1 VSRVRLKWF
10 KKEKTAMKKN
20 IVSVLKTL
28 TAWAALAICVAYAQ
42 SSTVIAKVPF
52 DFVVA
57 NRNMEPGDY
66 RFTIDLVQA
75 TILVRGVADDSAAF
89 VLSCTA
95 PAGTTYHDA
104 KLVFHRYGERYFLSQ
119 VWPAGVADGRQLP
132 QSAKERELAMNR
144 RRPEI
149 VALIV
154 KAGG

>member
-1 VSRVRLKWF
+1 M
-10 KKEKTAMKKN
+10 TKN

-28 TAWAALAICVAYAQ
+28 TAWAAFAISVAYAQ
-42 SSTVIAKVPF
+42 SSTIVAKVPF

-75 TILVRGVADDSAAF
+75 TVLVRGAADDSAAF

-95 PAGTTYHDA
+95 ATGTTYHDA
-104 KLVFHRYGERYFLSQ
+104 KLVFHRYGDRYFLSQ
-119 VWPAGVADGRQLP
+119 VWPAGVADGRELV
-132 QSAKERELAMNR
+132 QSHKERELARNTR
-144 RRPEI
+144 KPEI